1 MRVSVTGA
9 KARAATTAAA
19 VRALAQ
25 SQGARARSGSPGNGT
40 TYRERCNLAL
50 GQPSHAGTTNQA
62 VPSCAGEC
70 RFVRG
75 DSVGNY
81 AADPDL
87 WGFCGATTRSSTRFP
102 GHQEH
107 PGNANGA
114 ARRAGPDRGA
124 RFTALPPFPAEP

>member
-62 VPSCAGEC
+62 
-70 RFVRG
+70 
-75 DSVGNY
+75 DLY
-81 AADPDL
+81 AP
-87 WGFCGATTRSSTRFP
+87 TT
-102 GHQEH
+102 
-107 PGNANGA
+107 A
-114 ARRAGPDRGA
+114 RAGLDAPTMTSGKSGGA
-124 RFTALPPFPAEP
+124 GQG